1 MKQLNLKL
9 ITFTL
14 LFGMLINPIFSQ
26 TVKNEL
32 GKIKLLG
39 FSSVTYEQRID
50 LDKGDTLTY
59 LYMGYQNSEYTT
71 ITDIQSIMF
80 TKKSEV
86 ESFIT
91 DIKKIVEFMGDKKE
105 IGFDREDYFL
115 KLYDF
120 DSKRLRVGKDFKKTT
135 VVFEKNVR
143 KLIVWLEGLDLSYL
157 R

>member
-1 MKQLNLKL
+1 MKLLSLKL

-80 TKKSEV
+80 T
-86 ESFIT
+86 I
-91 DIKKIVEFMGDKKE
+91 DIKH
-105 IGFDREDYFL
+105 L
-115 KLYDF
+115 
-120 DSKRLRVGKDFKKTT
+120 
-135 VVFEKNVR
+135 N
-143 KLIVWLEGLDLSYL
+143 
-157 R
+157 

>member
-1 MKQLNLKL
+1 MKQINLKL

-39 FSSVTYEQRID
+39 FSSVRYEQSIN

-105 IGFDREDYFL
+105 IGFDRDDYFL

>member
-1 MKQLNLKL
+1 MKLINLKL

-39 FSSVTYEQRID
+39 FSSVRYEQSID

-91 DIKKIVEFMGDKKE
+91 DIKKIVEYMGDKKE
-105 IGFDREDYFL
+105 IGFDRDDYFL

-120 DSKRLRVGKDFKKTT
+120 DSKRLRVGKDYKKTT